1 MTRARARKVAA
12 VAQDI
17 PPTAI
22 RGDAAGDLLVVGWG
36 STYGSIAAAVDEVQA
51 RGKKVSQVH
60 LRHLNPLP
68 PDLGGILR
76 RFKTILV
83 PEMNMGQLLTI
94 LRATYLVD
102 AVGLNK
108 IQGQPFKV
116 SEIAG
121 KILGLLEDSHE

>member
-1 MTRARARKVAA
+1 MTRLRARKLAA

-17 PPTAI
+17 PPTQV
-22 RGDAAGDLLVVGWG
+22 RGDEAGDLLVIGWG
-36 STYGSIAAAVDEVQA
+36 STYGSIAAAVDEVRA

-68 PDLGGILR
+68 PDLGMILR

-83 PEMNMGQLLTI
+83 PEMNMGQLLLI
-94 LRATYLVD
+94 LRGTYLVD
-102 AVGLNK
+102 AVGFNK

-116 SEIAG
+116 SEITG
-121 KILGLLEDSHE
+121 KILELLEA

>member
-1 MTRARARKVAA
+1 M
-12 VAQDI
+12 
-17 PPTAI
+17 
-22 RGDAAGDLLVVGWG
+22 GWG
-36 STYGSIAAAVDEVQA
+36 STYGSIAAAVDEVRA
-51 RGKKVSQVH
+51 RGKRVSQAH
-60 LRHLNPLP
+60 LRYLNPLP

-83 PEMNMGQLLTI
+83 PELNMGQLLTI

-108 IQGQPFKV
+108 IQGQPFKI

-121 KILGLLEDSHE
+121 RILRLLEG